1 MVKQEGWKGSSLGL
15 NLCSSKKLQHTRA
28 QAESGSFMAAS
39 HTSPH
44 TTRRKGMDRY
54 GGTTADQVSW
64 MDDSWMDDPV
74 NCFKQRPC
82 MMYITSFI
90 AQRRKLRLREVH

>member
-1 MVKQEGWKGSSLGL
+1 MKQEGWKGSSLGL
-15 NLCSSKKLQHTRA
+15 NLCSSKELQHTRA
-28 QAESGSFMAAS
+28 QAESGSFTAAS

-44 TTRRKGMDRY
+44 MTRRKGMDRY

-64 MDDSWMDDPV
+64 MGDPV

>member
-15 NLCSSKKLQHTRA
+15 NLCSSKELQHTRD
-28 QAESGSFMAAS
+28 QAESGSCMAAS

-44 TTRRKGMDRY
+44 TTRKKGMDRY
-54 GGTTADQVSW
+54 GGTTADQV
-64 MDDSWMDDPV
+64 SWMDDPV

-82 MMYITSFI
+82 MMYITSLI